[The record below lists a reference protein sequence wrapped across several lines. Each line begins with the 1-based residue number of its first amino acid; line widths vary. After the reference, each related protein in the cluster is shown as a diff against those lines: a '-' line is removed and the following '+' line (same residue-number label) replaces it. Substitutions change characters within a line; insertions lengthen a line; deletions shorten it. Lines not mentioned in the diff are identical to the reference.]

1 MEEAL
6 GKEQV
11 LWEERQALP
20 AGSDPARPLSALCIS
35 GGGIRSATFGLGVI
49 QSLADQGL
57 LEQFDYLSTVSG
69 GGYIGSWLTAWATR
83 GGGIENVV
91 PRLKKNAPP
100 PAPGEPDPIQHLRE
114 YNNYLTPQLGG
125 FSEDTWTLI
134 ATVVRNIL
142 LNWLVLVPL
151 LLGFLMAPRFML
163 ALARLAHFYESRPGP
178 ASYYV
183 ALTLSLFCDV
193 LFVTALVNIWRYLP
207 GVGGRNHTRLEYFK
221 YVLAPLV
228 GSALLYCAYD
238 AQILEHNLILWHL
251 LLWNLALAL
260 FTWVVYLVFCSDQ
273 PWRARGRLFRKLLL
287 AVVLLGLFLGA
298 TEWAV
303 SNRVVNQHTSWKHY
317 VTYVPPL
324 LNLSFCAALGLF
336 AGLSGPKLEDRDREW
351 MSKCT
356 AGLLMF
362 CAAWMGACLVVLVAP
377 AWVLEWNLWAKGS
390 ITAIGAAAGWVA
402 SQGGNPGEG
411 ASAAMKKAAALAMR
425 LAPPLFIIALA
436 IGLTIATNGLLFGL
450 QNTLAIRHHR
460 ADAPWFSHDLQLGSH
475 RTLLENSGLLDVSL
489 TTLAFLGVAVFMA
502 RYININRFSLNA
514 MYRDRLVRAYL
525 GASNPDRVK
534 PVARGAK
541 VGEGLDLFTGFA
553 ESDDLRMHNLTRKP
567 FHVVNLTLNVV
578 SSKRLAWQQRKAR
591 PFSVTPLYCGNYQ
604 LGYRATERYAGGITL
619 GMAVSVSGAAASP
632 SMGYHTST
640 TTGFIMTLL
649 NARLGAWL
657 GNPGPAGDGTWR
669 RRGPKSAIR
678 ALLSEALG
686 LTTDESRYVYLS
698 DGGHFENLGLYE
710 MVLRRCRTIV
720 LIDSGCD
727 AGFTFEDLGNALR
740 KIRID
745 FGIPIVFEGD
755 SFEAVR
761 AKKKRCAV
769 ARIDYAEADG
779 AGEPGRLVYIKPM
792 MTGDEPPDV
801 TTYAA
806 RRPNFPHESTGD
818 QWFNESQTESYR
830 MLGKITLNEICGELK
845 AAGRWNQDGKLAEF
859 PEYVKREYLGMRMV
873 GLG

>member
-1 MEEAL
+1 MQEAL
-6 GKEQV
+6 GKDQA
-11 LWEERQALP
+11 LWEERQAL
-20 AGSDPARPLSALCIS
+20 AGGSDPARPLSALCIS

-49 QSLADQGL
+49 QSLAEQGL

-83 GGGIENVV
+83 EGGIEKVV

-100 PAPGEPDPIQHLRE
+100 PAPGESDPVQHLRE

-142 LNWLVLVPL
+142 LNWLVLIPL

-163 ALARLAHFYESRPGP
+163 ALARLAHYYESRPGA
-178 ASYYV
+178 ASYDV
-183 ALTLSLFCDV
+183 AFGLSLFCDA
-193 LFVTALVNIWRYLP
+193 LFVTAMVNIWRYLP

-228 GSALLYCAYD
+228 GSTLLYCAYD

-251 LLWNLALAL
+251 LAWNLAVAL
-260 FTWVVYLVFCSDQ
+260 FTWVLYLVFFADK
-273 PWRARGRLFRKLLL
+273 PWRERGRLFLKLLL
-287 AVVLLGLFLGA
+287 AVVLLGLSLGS

-303 SNRVVNQHTSWKHY
+303 SNRVVTQHTSWKHY

-324 LNLSFCAALGLF
+324 LSLSFCAALGLF

-351 MSKCT
+351 MSKCS

-362 CAAWMGACLVVLVAP
+362 CAVWGGVCVAVLIAP
-377 AWVLEWNLWAKGS
+377 AWVLEWKPWAKGAV
-390 ITAIGAAAGWVA
+390 TAVGAAAGWIT
-402 SQGGNPGEG
+402 SQGEGSSGEG
-411 ASAAMKKAAALAMR
+411 GSTAVKKALALVIK
-425 LAPPLFIIALA
+425 LAPALFIFAVA
-436 IGLTIATNGLLFGL
+436 IGLAIATNGILWGL
-450 QNTLAIRHHR
+450 QKTLSNWHR
-460 ADAPWFSHDLQLGSH
+460 RTAAPWWSHDMQWGSH
-475 RTLLENSGLLDVSL
+475 RTLLENSGVVDVSL
-489 TTLAFLGVAVFMA
+489 TALAFLGMAIFMA

-525 GASNPDRVK
+525 GASNRDRVA
-534 PVARGAK
+534 PVPRGAK
-541 VGEGLDLFTGFA
+541 VGQGLNLFTGFA
-553 ESDDLRMHNLTRKP
+553 ESDNFIMHSLTRKP

-578 SSKRLAWQQRKAR
+578 SSRRLAWQQRKAR
-591 PFSVTPLYCGNYQ
+591 PFSVTPLHCGNYQ
-604 LGYRATERYAGGITL
+604 LGYRATEHYAGGITL
-619 GMAVSVSGAAASP
+619 GTAVSVSGAAASP
-632 SMGYHTST
+632 SMCYHSST
-640 TTGFIMTLL
+640 TVGFIMTLL

-657 GNPGPAGDGTWR
+657 GNPGPAGNRTWR
-669 RRGPKSAIR
+669 QRGPRSAIR

-686 LTTDESRYVYLS
+686 LTTDESEYVYLS

-720 LIDSGCD
+720 AIDSGCD
-727 AGFTFEDLGNALR
+727 ADFTFEDLGNALR

-761 AKKKRCAV
+761 TKKKRCAV
-769 ARIDYAEADG
+769 ARIEYAAADG
-779 AGEPGRLVYIKPM
+779 GGEPGRLVYIKPM
-792 MTGDEPPDV
+792 ITGDEPPDV
-801 TTYAA
+801 ATYATA
-806 RRPNFPHESTGD
+806 NPMFPHQSTGN

-830 MLGKITLNEICGELK
+830 MLGEITVNEICGALEATRK
-845 AAGRWNQDGKLAEF
+845 WNHDGKLAEF
-859 PEYVKREYLGMRMV
+859 SDYAMRDYLGMPRV
-873 GLG
+873 D